1 MYNGKRVSVVFP
13 AFNERDYI
21 QSAINDFSR
30 SFVDEIIVIDNNSTD
45 GTGEL
50 AAQTGSKVVRES
62 KQGYGN
68 AIIRGLREATGDYII
83 VTEPDGTF
91 SGKDLIKL
99 IVYTEDFDFII
110 GTRTEKEL
118 IHPGANMGWFIRTGN
133 WAVGK
138 MLYFLFGGSRLSD
151 VGCTFRLIKR
161 EALEKIQN
169 QLTVGGS
176 HFSPEMMS
184 VAILNG
190 IRMVEIPINYYGRK
204 GESTI
209 TGKKYRALLLGMR
222 MIAFL
227 IGLKLKVIFGLRKL

>member
-1 MYNGKRVSVVFP
+1 MYNGKRISVVFP

-21 QSAINDFSR
+21 REAIVDFSR

-45 GTGEL
+45 GTGEI
-50 AAQTGSKVVRES
+50 ATQMGCKVVRET

-68 AIIRGLREATGDYII
+68 AIRRGLREATGDYII

-91 SGKDLIKL
+91 RARDLLKFIA
-99 IVYTEDFDFII
+99 YTDDFDFII

-118 IHPGANMGWFIRTGN
+118 IHPRANMGWFIRTGN
-133 WAVGK
+133 WAEGK

-161 EALEKIQN
+161 EALEKIQD

-190 IRMVEIPINYYGRK
+190 IRMVEIPINYYERK

-209 TGKKYRALLLGMR
+209 TGKKYKALLLGMR
-222 MIAFL
+222 MISFL